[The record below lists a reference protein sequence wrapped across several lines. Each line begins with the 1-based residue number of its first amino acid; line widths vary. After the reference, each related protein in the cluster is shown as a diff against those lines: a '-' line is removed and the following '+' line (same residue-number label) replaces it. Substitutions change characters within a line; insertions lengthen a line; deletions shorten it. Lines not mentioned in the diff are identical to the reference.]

1 MIKYADQQYK
11 IYHQSNGEFQLKLTK
26 YTEFFY
32 LIVIL
37 QKLEYFWNLYNA
49 ISKEYSMIN
58 KKFFNNNYNDKI
70 QFADNDVILNWLA
83 FQKQENEEKIN
94 SSNTQIE
101 NKYYK
106 ISIDCINLCNY
117 LIEDHQDLQKVYE
130 EISKKIG
137 MLEKNIEIQGWD

>member
-1 MIKYADQQYK
+1 
-11 IYHQSNGEFQLKLTK
+11 
-26 YTEFFY
+26 
-32 LIVIL
+32 
-37 QKLEYFWNLYNA
+37 
-49 ISKEYSMIN
+49 MIN
-58 KKFFNNNYNDKI
+58 KKLFNNNYMDKK

-106 ISIDCINLCNY
+106 ISIDCINLCNN

-130 EISKKIG
+130 EISKKTGI
-137 MLEKNIEIQGWD
+137 LEKKYRNTKVRLEKEIILLNIENLKTIKKKIKLELDKFS